1 MILVKRYTGGKL
13 TFRTSRG
20 TVTGQ
25 LTNGYVAV
33 HVDPFQAKALKSIH
47 KFHAP
52 PAEFSLDAPVKEVK
66 KKAPAPKK
74 KATKK
79 KSTAKK

>member
-1 MILVKRYTGGKL
+1 MILVKRYTGGKV

-25 LTNGYVAV
+25 LINGYVAV
-33 HVDPFQAKALKSIH
+33 HVDPFQGKALRAVH

-52 PAEFSLDAPVKEVK
+52 PAGFSLDAPVKEVK
-66 KKAPAPKK
+66 KEAPVAKK
-74 KATKK
+74 KTTKK